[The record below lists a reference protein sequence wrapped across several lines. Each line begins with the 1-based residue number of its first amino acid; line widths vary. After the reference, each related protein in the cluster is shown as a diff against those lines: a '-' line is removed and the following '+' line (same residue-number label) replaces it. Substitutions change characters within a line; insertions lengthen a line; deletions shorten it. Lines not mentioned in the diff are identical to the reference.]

1 VLKNLKEERTR
12 AFDYCMPYVFLPHKQ
27 SEADVR
33 APALAQPG
41 AWRSGTRRVSGS
53 GDPRASSARRP
64 DLGLDLCPQVPDT
77 CVDVMCEIPGRQA
90 PLVFD
95 FDWDMDEVAEV
106 AEEKVWARA
115 PLWPVGPSEQTA
127 AAGGDALDG
136 DGVGRGRALEK
147 CAECC
152 RRRRQRTTSSTRS
165 SERCWRLRSRRPLQ
179 TRRRRERERRR
190 PVESRCLC

>member
-1 VLKNLKEERTR
+1 LSGLLRGAAGGGRRGVLKNLKEERTR

-106 AEEKVWARA
+106 AEEKVGHAGQECPRDETC
-115 PLWPVGPSEQTA
+115 PV
-127 AAGGDALDG
+127 
-136 DGVGRGRALEK
+136 
-147 CAECC
+147 
-152 RRRRQRTTSSTRS
+152 STG
-165 SERCWRLRSRRPLQ
+165 
-179 TRRRRERERRR
+179 
-190 PVESRCLC
+190 